1 MHGEFISQ
9 PRHRRPVLMLINRV
23 NLQSLKL
30 GSAELRTVLLLVA
43 AAPLLAASL
52 VGQTP
57 AVPSIPAQ
65 ASVIQGA
72 ILAQA
77 DAWNRGDIPAF
88 METYENSPDTTF
100 VGLTVRKG
108 YETILERYRQGYSTP
123 EQMGRL
129 TFSNIEVRLLPSECG
144 QSEYAVVTGN
154 FHLDRAAHGEAKK
167 DDGIFSLV
175 WHRGTNGWKIVLD
188 HTS

>member
-1 MHGEFISQ
+1 M
-9 PRHRRPVLMLINRV
+9 NR
-23 NLQSLKL
+23 LALF
-30 GSAELRTVLLLVA
+30 LVF
-43 AAPLLAASL
+43 AAPLLFAAT
-52 VGQTP
+52 VAAQTP
-57 AVPSIPAQ
+57 PASPIPAQ
-65 ASVIQGA
+65 SSA
-72 ILAQA
+72 IKAEIAAQA

-88 METYENSPDTTF
+88 MQTYENSPDTTF
-100 VGLTVRKG
+100 VGATVRKG

>member
-1 MHGEFISQ
+1 MKRF
-9 PRHRRPVLMLINRV
+9 
-23 NLQSLKL
+23 
-30 GSAELRTVLLLVA
+30 ALLLVV
-43 AAPLLAASL
+43 AAPLLAATL
-52 VGQTP
+52 AAQTSP
-57 AVPSIPAQ
+57 AVPAQ
-65 ASVIQGA
+65 SAVILAVIQS
-72 ILAQA
+72 QA

-108 YETILERYRQGYSTP
+108 YDTILQRYRQGYANK
-123 EQMGRL
+123 EQMGHL
-129 TFSNIEVRLLPSECG
+129 TFTNIEVRLLPSSCG

-154 FHLDRAAHGEAKK
+154 FHLDRTTHGEAKK

-175 WHRGTNGWKIVLD
+175 WRLGPSGWKIVLD